1 MKKDYVI
8 TKENCVKFDK
18 GVVERAMSE
27 MLSKEFGHPIEFT
40 LTLPQKERT

>member
-18 GVVERAMSE
+18 NVVERAMSE
-27 MLSKEFGHPIEFT
+27 MLSQEYGYPVEFV
-40 LTLPQKERT
+40 LTPKERT